1 MNIRCWLKSL
11 SQSPFPPIIL
21 ASVILMISSYSFA
34 ETMLEPI
41 NKVAPKN
48 SAIRVVT
55 EYLAPYQVKNA
66 DGSLGG
72 MATEIMH
79 SLFAQLN
86 EDANV
91 HVMPWARAYAMAK
104 KNKNTLIY
112 SIAHTPLRSEQFQW
126 VGKIMEER
134 LYFWS
139 LKSKFIDPIDDI
151 EQLKDFK
158 VAASRY
164 SNVAQYLI
172 DNKFYNIHQLIK
184 EDQNMMMLY
193 KNRVDLIVATKLTLK
208 NRALRLGLNFDDIHP
223 IIEVNEL
230 NNDLCFAFSLNT
242 DSVVVARYQNAYRQL
257 QQKGVIDD
265 IKYKWGVID

>member
-1 MNIRCWLKSL
+1 MNISCRFKNPSL
-11 SQSPFPPIIL
+11 YTFRAITL
-21 ASVILMISSYSFA
+21 ASVILLFSCYSLA
-34 ETMLEPI
+34 ESDLFSPDKDSTKKTTI
-41 NKVAPKN
+41 K
-48 SAIRVVT
+48 VVT

-79 SLFAQLN
+79 SLFTQLN
-86 EDANV
+86 EEANV

-112 SIAHTPLRSEQFQW
+112 SIAHTPLRSDQFQW

-134 LYFWS
+134 LYFWG
-139 LKSKFIDPIDDI
+139 LKSKFSDQVDDI

-184 EDQNMMMLY
+184 EEQNMQMLY

-223 IIEVNEL
+223 IIEVDEL

-242 DSVVVARYQNAYRQL
+242 DEVVVARYQNAYRQL
-257 QQKGVIDD
+257 QQRGVIDD